1 MEHIVSQLVDICD
14 RAEVVNEH
22 LVVLEATEVASE
34 GNRVNRLDNPS

>member
-1 MEHIVSQLVDICD
+1 MEHIISQLVNVCD

-34 GNRVNRLDNPS
+34 GNWVNRLHYPS